1 MSLVTEKVYTNVILG
16 TEEKVRKFVFF
27 NENSS
32 CLVDVSKGTYS
43 VDGKSILGVLV
54 LAKDMPIKVVLH
66 GTKEEI
72 TKLHEDYVALG
83 LV

>member
-1 MSLVTEKVYTNVILG
+1 MSLVTEKVYTNVNLG

-32 CLVDVSKGTYS
+32 CLVDVSKGNYF

-54 LAKDMPIKVVLH
+54 LAIDMPLKVVLH